1 MADNASGR
9 CLILILFDPTVLIFL
24 TSGLFLGW
32 SLGANDA
39 ANVFGTA
46 VGSRMVRFTTA
57 AVVCGIF
64 VILGAFVSG
73 TGAAQTLGKLGAVNA
88 LGGSFMAA
96 LAAGLTVYWM
106 TRLGLPVSTSQAIIG
121 SIIGWNLFSDSYTDL
136 SSLFKILSTWVICPL
151 LSGII
156 AATLF
161 SLAKIFVRK
170 IRIGLIRLDG
180 YTRFA
185 LVLAGAFGS
194 YSLGANNIA
203 NVMGVFVPVAPFPDL
218 QMGGGFSISSAQQLF
233 LVGGLAIAVGV
244 FTYSKRVM
252 MTVGS
257 ELMTLTPLAAW
268 VAVMAHS
275 IVLFLFASERL
286 EQLLAGM
293 SLPTIPLVPVSSSQ
307 AVVGAVLG
315 IGLLQGG
322 RDIQWRRVS
331 SIVKGWVITP
341 LISGLVCFI
350 GLYFLQNV
358 FQQTVHRESQY
369 LLSMNVIEKFRKEGI
384 NTTGLNELAGST
396 FQTSAG
402 LVRALETKIA
412 LPGKQALKAVEYSL
426 QKPLVLA
433 PEKLNRLVDAGL
445 TQPQFNALQNLE
457 GRTFDH
463 SWQLGDA
470 LAEISKEWRVR
481 GGGLKNKLHD
491 RGIKQKLAYLYR
503 IFQRRKT

>member
-1 MADNASGR
+1 
-9 CLILILFDPTVLIFL
+9 LLDPTVLIFL
-24 TSGLFLGW
+24 SSGLFLGW

-57 AVVCGIF
+57 ALICGVFVV
-64 VILGAFVSG
+64 LGAFVSG

-106 TRLGLPVSTSQAIIG
+106 TKLGLPVSTSQAIIG
-121 SIIGWNLFSDSYTDL
+121 SIIGWNLFSDSYTDI
-136 SSLFKILSTWVICPL
+136 SSLLKILSTWIICPL
-151 LSGII
+151 LSGVI
-156 AATLF
+156 AALLF
-161 SLAKIFVRK
+161 TLAKIFVRK
-170 IRIGLIRLDG
+170 IGVGLIRMDG
-180 YTRFA
+180 YTRLA
-185 LVLAGAFGS
+185 LILAGAFGA

-218 QMGGGFSISSAQQLF
+218 QFGQDFSVSSAQQLF

-268 VAVMAHS
+268 VAVMSHS

-286 EQLLAGM
+286 EQLLANM

-307 AVVGAVLG
+307 AVVGAVIG
-315 IGLLQGG
+315 IGMLQGG
-322 RDIQWRRVS
+322 REIQWPRIYG
-331 SIVKGWVITP
+331 IVRGWVITP
-341 LISGLVCFI
+341 VISCLFCFV

-358 FQQTVHRESQY
+358 FQQEVQRESNY
-369 LLSMNVIEKFRKEGI
+369 LLSTRVLEKFQKEGI
-384 NTTGLNELAGST
+384 ETTGLNQLSDST
-396 FQTSAG
+396 FSSSAE
-402 LVRALETKIA
+402 LVRAVSSIVPLSSQQ
-412 LPGKQALKAVEYSL
+412 GLKVVEFSL
-426 QKPLVLA
+426 QKSLLITQ
-433 PEKLNRLVDAGL
+433 EKIASMDKKGLSSIQLDALNQLQGQ
-445 TQPQFNALQNLE
+445 TFN
-457 GRTFDH
+457 FP
-463 SWQLGDA
+463 WQLGDS
-470 LAEISKEWRVR
+470 LAEISSEWEVH

-491 RGIKQKLAYLYR
+491 RKIKQKLAYLYR
-503 IFQRRKT
+503 KF

>member
-1 MADNASGR
+1 M
-9 CLILILFDPTVLIFL
+9 FDPTVLIFL
-24 TSGLFLGW
+24 SSGLFLGW

-57 AVVCGIF
+57 AVICGVF

-73 TGAAQTLGKLGAVNA
+73 AGAAQTLGKLGAVNA

-106 TRLGLPVSTSQAIIG
+106 TKFGLPVSTSQAIIG

-136 SSLFKILSTWVICPL
+136 SSLLKILSTWIICPL
-151 LSGII
+151 LSAVI
-156 AATLF
+156 AAFLF
-161 SLAKIFVRK
+161 TLAKAFVRN
-170 IRIGLIRLDG
+170 IGIGLVRLDG
-180 YTRFA
+180 YTRLA
-185 LVLAGAFGS
+185 LILAGAFGA

-203 NVMGVFVPVAPFPDL
+203 NVMGVFVPVAPFPEMQL
-218 QMGGGFSISSAQQLF
+218 SQGFSISSAQQLF
-233 LVGGLAIAVGV
+233 LMGGLAIAVGV

-286 EQLLAGM
+286 EQLLASF

-322 RDIQWRRVS
+322 KEIQWPRVY
-331 SIVKGWVITP
+331 SIVKGWAITP
-341 LISGLVCFI
+341 VISCFLCFV

-358 FQQTVHRESQY
+358 FQQTVQRESQY
-369 LLSMNVIEKFRKEGI
+369 VLSAQVIEKIKKEGMQ
-384 NTTGLNELAGST
+384 TDGLEELSGII
-396 FQTSAG
+396 FRNSAE
-402 LVRALETKIA
+402 LIRKIESKIK
-412 LPGKQALKAVEYSL
+412 LSGKQALQIIDFSFK
-426 QKPLVLA
+426 
-433 PEKLNRLVDAGL
+433 NRLLV
-445 TQPQFNALQNLE
+445 TQDSLKTLEKTSFSASQFEALRRLS
-457 GRTFDH
+457 GRAFNH
-463 SWQLGDA
+463 AWQLGDA
-470 LAEISKEWRVR
+470 LAEMNKEWQLR

-491 RGIKQKLAYLYR
+491 RKIKQKLSYLNR
-503 IFQRRKT
+503 TFHWRTP

>member
-1 MADNASGR
+1 M
-9 CLILILFDPTVLIFL
+9 LDPTVLIFL

-57 AVVCGIF
+57 ALICGVFVV
-64 VILGAFVSG
+64 LGAFVSG
-73 TGAAQTLGKLGAVNA
+73 TGAAQTLGKLGSVNA

-106 TRLGLPVSTSQAIIG
+106 TKLGLPVSTSHAIIG
-121 SIIGWNLFSDSYTDL
+121 SIIGWNLFSDSYTDIT
-136 SSLFKILSTWVICPL
+136 SLLKILSTWIICPL
-151 LSGII
+151 LSAVI
-156 AATLF
+156 AALLF
-161 SLAKIFVRK
+161 TLAKIFVRK
-170 IRIGLIRLDG
+170 IGVGLIRMDG
-180 YTRFA
+180 YTRLA
-185 LVLAGAFGS
+185 LILAGAFGA

-218 QMGGGFSISSAQQLF
+218 QFGQDFSVSSAQQLF

-268 VAVMAHS
+268 VAVMSHS

-286 EQLLAGM
+286 EQLLANM

-307 AVVGAVLG
+307 AVVGAVIG
-315 IGLLQGG
+315 IGMLQGG
-322 RDIQWRRVS
+322 REIQWPRIYG
-331 SIVKGWVITP
+331 IVRGWVITP
-341 LISGLVCFI
+341 VSSCLLCFV

-358 FQQTVHRESQY
+358 FQQEVQRESNY
-369 LLSMNVIEKFRKEGI
+369 LLSTRVLEKFQKEGI
-384 NTTGLNELAGST
+384 ETTGLNQLSDST
-396 FQTSAG
+396 FSSSAE
-402 LVRALETKIA
+402 LVRAVSSIVPLSSQQ
-412 LPGKQALKAVEYSL
+412 GLKVVEFSL
-426 QKPLVLA
+426 QKSLLITQ
-433 PEKLNRLVDAGL
+433 EKIASMDKKGLSSIQLDALNQLQGQ
-445 TQPQFNALQNLE
+445 TFN
-457 GRTFDH
+457 FP
-463 SWQLGDA
+463 WQLGDS
-470 LAEISKEWRVR
+470 LAEISSEWEVR

-491 RGIKQKLAYLYR
+491 RKIKQKLAYLYR
-503 IFQRRKT
+503 NF

>member
-1 MADNASGR
+1 
-9 CLILILFDPTVLIFL
+9 LIDPTVLIFL

-57 AVVCGIF
+57 ALICGVFVV
-64 VILGAFVSG
+64 LGAFVSG

-106 TRLGLPVSTSQAIIG
+106 TKLGLPVSTSQAIIG
-121 SIIGWNLFSDSYTDL
+121 SIIGWNLFSDSYTDI
-136 SSLFKILSTWVICPL
+136 SSLLKILSTWIICPL
-151 LSGII
+151 LSAVI
-156 AATLF
+156 AALLF
-161 SLAKIFVRK
+161 TLAKIFVRK
-170 IRIGLIRLDG
+170 IGVGLIRMDG
-180 YTRFA
+180 YTRLA
-185 LVLAGAFGS
+185 LILAGAFGA

-218 QMGGGFSISSAQQLF
+218 QFGQDFSVSSAQQLF

-268 VAVMAHS
+268 VAVMSHS

-286 EQLLAGM
+286 EQLLANM

-307 AVVGAVLG
+307 AVVGAVIG
-315 IGLLQGG
+315 IGMLQGG
-322 RDIQWRRVS
+322 REIQWPRIYG
-331 SIVKGWVITP
+331 IVRGWVITP
-341 LISGLVCFI
+341 VISCLFCFV

-358 FQQTVHRESQY
+358 FQQEVQRESNY
-369 LLSMNVIEKFRKEGI
+369 LLSTSVLEKFQKEGI
-384 NTTGLNELAGST
+384 ETTGLNQLSDST
-396 FQTSAG
+396 FSSSAELVSAVSSIVPLSSQQG
-402 LVRALETKIA
+402 LKV
-412 LPGKQALKAVEYSL
+412 VEFSL
-426 QKPLVLA
+426 QKSLLITQ
-433 PEKLNRLVDAGL
+433 EKIASMDKKSLSSIQLDALNQLQGQ
-445 TQPQFNALQNLE
+445 TFN
-457 GRTFDH
+457 FP
-463 SWQLGDA
+463 WQLGDS
-470 LAEISKEWRVR
+470 LAEISSEWEVR

-491 RGIKQKLAYLYR
+491 RKIKQKLAYLYR
-503 IFQRRKT
+503 NF

>member
-1 MADNASGR
+1 M
-9 CLILILFDPTVLIFL
+9 IDPTVLIFL

-57 AVVCGIF
+57 ALICGVFVV
-64 VILGAFVSG
+64 LGAFVSG

-106 TRLGLPVSTSQAIIG
+106 TKLGLPVSTSQAIIG
-121 SIIGWNLFSDSYTDL
+121 SIIGWNLFSDSYTDI
-136 SSLFKILSTWVICPL
+136 SSLLKILSTWIICPL
-151 LSGII
+151 LSAVI
-156 AATLF
+156 AALLF
-161 SLAKIFVRK
+161 TLAKIFVRK
-170 IRIGLIRLDG
+170 IGVGLIRMDG
-180 YTRFA
+180 YTRLA
-185 LVLAGAFGS
+185 LILAGAFGA

-218 QMGGGFSISSAQQLF
+218 QFGQDFSVSSAQQLF

-268 VAVMAHS
+268 VAVMSHS

-286 EQLLAGM
+286 EQLLANM

-307 AVVGAVLG
+307 AVVGAVIG
-315 IGLLQGG
+315 IGMLQGG
-322 RDIQWRRVS
+322 REIQWPRIYG
-331 SIVKGWVITP
+331 IVRGWVITP
-341 LISGLVCFI
+341 VISCLFCFV

-358 FQQTVHRESQY
+358 FQQEVQRESNY
-369 LLSMNVIEKFRKEGI
+369 LLSTSVLEKFQKEGI
-384 NTTGLNELAGST
+384 ETTGLNQLSDST
-396 FQTSAG
+396 FSSSAE
-402 LVRALETKIA
+402 LVRAVSSIVPLSSQQ
-412 LPGKQALKAVEYSL
+412 GLKVVEFSL
-426 QKPLVLA
+426 QKSLLITQ
-433 PEKLNRLVDAGL
+433 EKIASMDKKGLSSIQLDALNQLQGQ
-445 TQPQFNALQNLE
+445 TFN
-457 GRTFDH
+457 FP
-463 SWQLGDA
+463 WQLGDS
-470 LAEISKEWRVR
+470 LAEISSEWEVR

-491 RGIKQKLAYLYR
+491 RKIKQKLAYLYR
-503 IFQRRKT
+503 NF

>member
-1 MADNASGR
+1 
-9 CLILILFDPTVLIFL
+9 LLDPTVLIFL

-57 AVVCGIF
+57 ALICGVFVV
-64 VILGAFVSG
+64 LGAFVSG

-106 TRLGLPVSTSQAIIG
+106 TKLGLPVSTSQAIIG
-121 SIIGWNLFSDSYTDL
+121 SIIGWNLFSDSYTDI
-136 SSLFKILSTWVICPL
+136 SSLLKILSTWIICPL
-151 LSGII
+151 LSAVI
-156 AATLF
+156 AALLF
-161 SLAKIFVRK
+161 TLAKIFVRK
-170 IRIGLIRLDG
+170 IGVGLIRMDG
-180 YTRFA
+180 YTRLA
-185 LVLAGAFGS
+185 LILAGAFGA

-218 QMGGGFSISSAQQLF
+218 QFGQDFSVSSAQQLF

-268 VAVMAHS
+268 VAVMSHS

-286 EQLLAGM
+286 EQLLANM

-307 AVVGAVLG
+307 AVVGAVIG
-315 IGLLQGG
+315 IGMLQGG
-322 RDIQWRRVS
+322 REIQWPRIYG
-331 SIVKGWVITP
+331 IVRGWVITP
-341 LISGLVCFI
+341 VISCLLCFV

-358 FQQTVHRESQY
+358 FQQEVQRESNY
-369 LLSMNVIEKFRKEGI
+369 LLSTRVLEKFQKEGI
-384 NTTGLNELAGST
+384 ETTGLNQLSDST
-396 FQTSAG
+396 FSSSAELVSAVSSIVPLSSQQG
-402 LVRALETKIA
+402 LKV
-412 LPGKQALKAVEYSL
+412 VEFSL
-426 QKPLVLA
+426 QKSLLITQ
-433 PEKLNRLVDAGL
+433 EKIASMDKKGLSSIQLDALNQLQGQ
-445 TQPQFNALQNLE
+445 TFN
-457 GRTFDH
+457 FP
-463 SWQLGDA
+463 WQLGDS
-470 LAEISKEWRVR
+470 LAEISSEWEVR

-491 RGIKQKLAYLYR
+491 RKIKQKLAYLYR
-503 IFQRRKT
+503 NF